1 MPTDMAIE
9 LWVVL
14 FVIMSFQIVSP
25 GEGGKTAFLHTIG
38 PLGFLISI
46 LLVRGIGIDMV

>member
-1 MPTDMAIE
+1 MPTYMAIE

-14 FVIMSFQIVSP
+14 FVMMPFQIVSP
-25 GEGGKTAFLHTIG
+25 GERGRTAFFPTIE

-46 LLVRGIGIDMV
+46 PLVRGICIDMV